1 MIPKEDGSW
10 SFLADY
16 FENDKSIVGLLNI
29 ALGTNEKG
37 RLRDNDYG
45 TLLNDITSLLPR
57 NIEKVSYWDFIH
69 YVAPDN
75 YDMNETE
82 LEEAF
87 LNHIWFNIL
96 SLSGANKL
104 FSSEIRNSSL
114 PSVCIPYLILLSM
127 GISVDWFLYGGTSL
141 YWFVDDVNTLGEL
154 KTHLMDGCQKWRKK
168 WRVNIKS
175 LKALFLWPMQKK
187 PSQLYTFVTYIKWHL

>member
-127 GISVDWFLYGGTSL
+127 GKRGLVSL
-141 YWFVDDVNTLGEL
+141 
-154 KTHLMDGCQKWRKK
+154 WRYFPIL
-168 WRVNIKS
+168 VC
-175 LKALFLWPMQKK
+175 
-187 PSQLYTFVTYIKWHL
+187 